1 MRRNWKFQQQDAA
14 RNHLEE
20 HGIMKPVQD
29 EFEGLSRKRRIE
41 ADVTVGANA
50 VNTSLSARNA
60 GKAISESTKERRQLQ
75 APQGPQRENSRGSQL
90 GLSYGYPPQTLGA
103 FQHRAPQEFH
113 LHARDGLQPQAVDG
127 FQLHDHPGLQLP
139 TPPPFQP
146 PASHGFHPNAA
157 HGFSAAQGLKPQ
169 ALPGSRLYP
178 NNGFQLETP
187 QPLHPHASQRFRPDE
202 PHGFHL
208 QLPPAIQQHSPHG
221 LRPQPP
227 HGYLQPHP
235 GLSYTVADARREL
248 IQQRAAHRTTVEK
261 MEADHKHQQ
270 KTALAGQEIADRS
283 RRRLTNLLLETR
295 DMIHQA
301 YMEADPKE
309 TRRMLETCGQHLEKS
324 LYEEDDRVE
333 AEIEEAS

>member
-29 EFEGLSRKRRIE
+29 EFEGLSRKRRLE
-41 ADVTVGANA
+41 ADVTVGA
-50 VNTSLSARNA
+50 
-60 GKAISESTKERRQLQ
+60 
-75 APQGPQRENSRGSQL
+75 
-90 GLSYGYPPQTLGA
+90 
-103 FQHRAPQEFH
+103 
-113 LHARDGLQPQAVDG
+113 
-127 FQLHDHPGLQLP
+127 
-139 TPPPFQP
+139 
-146 PASHGFHPNAA
+146 NAA

-178 NNGFQLETP
+178 NTGFQLETP
-187 QPLHPHASQRFRPDE
+187 QPLHPHASQRLRPDE

-227 HGYLQPHP
+227 HGYHQPHP
-235 GLSYTVADARREL
+235 GLSYTGADARREL

-295 DMIHQA
+295 DMIYQA